1 MKSVHSM
8 MIAVKNIHFLY
19 AKMTGKNRTG
29 HKLEVE
35 KERLS
40 ETEERVRDRVWLRKA
55 AASVVKTTIEE
66 NTCKCL

>member
-1 MKSVHSM
+1 LVKSVHSM

-40 ETEERVRDRVWLRKA
+40 ETEERVRQGVAEK
-55 AASVVKTTIEE
+55 SSSIS
-66 NTCKCL
+66 CKSNH